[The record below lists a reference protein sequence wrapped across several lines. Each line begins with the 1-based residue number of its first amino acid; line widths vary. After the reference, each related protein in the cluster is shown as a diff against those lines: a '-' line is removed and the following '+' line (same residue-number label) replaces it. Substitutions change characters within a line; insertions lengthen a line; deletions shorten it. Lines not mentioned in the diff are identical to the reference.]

1 MNKSALVEAICKQL
15 ELDLEAMK
23 IAAKATHDAATNE
36 ESTPENE
43 YDTRAL
49 EASYLAGA
57 QAKRATEIEQ
67 QLLAVRKTQLKKFAK
82 DDAVAASALVEV
94 EHNGKNQWLF
104 LMPGGGGLTLS
115 QDGKSVSVISPNSP
129 LGKALL
135 DAKAGDEAVIEVGA
149 RIQEYEI
156 LSVS

>member
-15 ELDLEAMK
+15 EIDLEAMK

-57 QAKRATEIEQ
+57 QAKRASEIER
-67 QLLAVRKTQLKKFAK
+67 QLLAVRKVEIKKFTK
-82 DDAVAASALVEV
+82 DDPVSATALVEV
-94 EHNGKNQWLF
+94 EHNEKNQLLF

-115 QDGKSVSVISPNSP
+115 HDGKSVSVITPNSP
-129 LGKALL
+129 LGQALIGT
-135 DAKAGDEAVIEVGA
+135 KAGDDAVIEVGG
-149 RIQEYEI
+149 RTQEYEI

>member
-1 MNKSALVEAICKQL
+1 MNKAILVEAICKQL
-15 ELDLEAMK
+15 EIDLEAMK
-23 IAAKATHDAATNE
+23 VAAKATHDAATNE

-57 QAKRATEIEQ
+57 QAKRAAEIER
-67 QLLAVRKTQLKKFAK
+67 QLLAVRKVEIKEFNK
-82 DDAVAASALVEV
+82 DEPIAATALVEV
-94 EHNGKNQWLF
+94 EHNGKNQFLF

-115 QDGKSVSVISPNSP
+115 HDGNSISVITPNSP
-129 LGKALL
+129 LGQALVGN
-135 DAKAGDEAVIEVGA
+135 KAGDEAVIQIGA

-156 LSVS
+156 LGVS